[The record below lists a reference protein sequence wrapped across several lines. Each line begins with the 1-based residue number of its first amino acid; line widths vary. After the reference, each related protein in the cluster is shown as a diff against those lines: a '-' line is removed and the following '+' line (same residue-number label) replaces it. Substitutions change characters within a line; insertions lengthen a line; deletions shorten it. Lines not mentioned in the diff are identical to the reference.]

1 MTQVKAGGRF
11 ITSGFW
17 LLLLGFIMSFGMVM
31 HYVVGAQYDTGALFL
46 KNVTLWYACPW
57 TLSTAVVLGGA
68 LGMIII
74 GAVNVTLG
82 RITPAA
88 SDVGAVEGLAQS
100 LCVIALIAM
109 FLTGYVGYF
118 AVDAVWPEFYYAPIR
133 DGKNLWL
140 FMQLA
145 CMVVY
150 GIGVLLAFVS
160 IRRASHALA

>member
-1 MTQVKAGGRF
+1 MQLGGRF
-11 ITSGFW
+11 ISSGFW

-31 HYVVGAQYDTGALFL
+31 HYVVGAQYDTGSAFL

-68 LGMIII
+68 LGMIAI
-74 GAVNVTLG
+74 GTVYVTLG
-82 RITPAA
+82 KLALYA
-88 SDVGAVEGLAQS
+88 SHIGPLERMAHP
-100 LCVIALIAM
+100 LCTIALIAM

-118 AVDAVWPEFYYAPIR
+118 AVDRIYPGFYYAPIK

-145 CMVVY
+145 CMFTYAV
-150 GIGVLLAFVS
+150 GVLFAFLG
-160 IRRASHALA
+160 IRRASYSLAQA